1 MGEAADASV
10 PNTKSAASTGG
21 SLVER
26 LRGVH
31 LRMVDAVLGGDG
43 LAQVALLASEA
54 ADSPVA
60 IIVPRLDA
68 AFAAGGGPAV
78 REQDLEE
85 LRRYVGDRVRDRPAK
100 VPACLEAEVPI
111 QSGDE
116 VVGAVVLLR

>member
-1 MGEAADASV
+1 MGEAADASSV
-10 PNTKSAASTGG
+10 GPTGSAASAGG

-43 LAQVALLASEA
+43 LAQVAALAAEA
-54 ADSPVA
+54 ADAPVA

-68 AFAAGGGPAV
+68 AFAAGGPV

-85 LRRYVGDRVRDRPAK
+85 LRRYGGDRVRGPPATG
-100 VPACLEAEVPI
+100 P
-111 QSGDE
+111 
-116 VVGAVVLLR
+116 